1 MSAEAINKLIKRG
14 VVMATQFASSLSQVT
29 DSFKAGQAVS
39 RDAKEKI
46 GNAKPDLGLLFC
58 SSDYDY
64 QSLLQGIRSVVGEMP
79 LVGCSSAGGFTE
91 KGAVKNG
98 VILALVSSDSHK
110 FYTGFGQNLKKNEMG
125 AVAAACQQF
134 PDVVQGFPN
143 LSAFLFL
150 DGLVGMGEETVLA
163 ASSVLNEKVK
173 FAGGAAADNLEFK
186 RTQVFCNDQIA
197 DNAVSI
203 CYTASKKPMIIKV
216 GHGHRALTDS
226 LTITKAQGN
235 VLYEI
240 EGRPAAD
247 VWKEQLLAKASE
259 LGISKQYIED
269 SENFS
274 RLLLKY
280 EAGLVTRNGYKM
292 RFPVSCNPDKSLNF
306 VCTIAE
312 GAVIKIMDSTPEDQ
326 IASAKATAAAA
337 FEVAK
342 GTKIAGAVVFDCAC
356 RGMILQE
363 RFSEAVEEM
372 KLVLGNIPMIGFE
385 TYGEIA
391 MEKGELSGF
400 HNTTTVI
407 VLIPD

>member
-1 MSAEAINKLIKRG
+1 
-14 VVMATQFASSLSQVT
+14 MATRFVSGLSQEG
-29 DSFKAGQAVS
+29 DSFKAGQVVS
-39 RDAKEKI
+39 REAMDKL
-46 GNAKPDLGLLFC
+46 GGVKPDLGILFC

-64 QSLLQGIRSVVGEMP
+64 RSLLQGIRSSIGETP

-91 KGAVKNG
+91 EGLVKNG
-98 VILALVSSDSHK
+98 VTLALVASDSHK

-125 AVAAACQQF
+125 ALAAACQQF
-134 PDVVQGFPN
+134 PDTVQGFPN

-163 ASSVLNEKVK
+163 ASSVLNERVK
-173 FAGGAAADNLEFK
+173 FAGGAAADDLEFK
-186 RTQVFCNDQIA
+186 KTQVFCNEKIA
-197 DNAVSI
+197 EDSVSI

-216 GHGHRALTDS
+216 GHGHRALTEP
-226 LTITKAQGN
+226 LTITRAQGN

-240 EGRPAAD
+240 DGRPAAD
-247 VWKEQLLAKASE
+247 IWKEQLLKKASE
-259 LGISKQYIED
+259 LGISKRDIED
-269 SENFS
+269 PSNFS
-274 RLLLKY
+274 RLLLKH

-292 RFPVSCNPDKSLNF
+292 RFPVSCNPDNSLNF
-306 VCTIAE
+306 VCTLAE
-312 GAVIKIMDSTPEDQ
+312 GAVIKIMDSTPDDQ
-326 IASAKATAAAA
+326 IASAKATAKAA

-342 GTKIAGAVVFDCAC
+342 GTKIAGAVIFDCAC
-356 RGMILQE
+356 REMILKS
-363 RFSEAVEEM
+363 RFIEAVEAM
-372 KLVLGNIPMIGFE
+372 KLALGNIPMIGCE